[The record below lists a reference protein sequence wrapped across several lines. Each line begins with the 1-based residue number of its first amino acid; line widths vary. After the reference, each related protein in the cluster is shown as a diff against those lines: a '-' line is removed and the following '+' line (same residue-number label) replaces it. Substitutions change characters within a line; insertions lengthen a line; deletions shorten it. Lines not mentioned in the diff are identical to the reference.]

1 MYWSFCSAQ
10 TCQILKKVNKIYLKK
25 SFDGGSLSLKYSS
38 VKKDFLGEAR
48 AGSGVGAGCGTTEN
62 KASSDRLPFRNTGF
76 ISVSTGLGDLSMCF
90 RNTSALC
97 IHTYI
102 QDLKRSE
109 KLLATT
115 KHGGEEGRRRKS
127 GKSVTRLPETYNHTY
142 EYIHK

>member
-1 MYWSFCSAQ
+1 M
-10 TCQILKKVNKIYLKK
+10 KK

-127 GKSVTRLPETYNHTY
+127 GKSVTYKVAGDIQHTY